1 MSEKR
6 IVPAID
12 VLRSGTRRAHRGMDD
27 NELRMVWTMRRMLSA
42 VGPNEGIELLMQ
54 RLGKTKNNAEF
65 LVSLSKSVE
74 ASERA

>member
-1 MSEKR
+1 
-6 IVPAID
+6 
-12 VLRSGTRRAHRGMDD
+12 
-27 NELRMVWTMRRMLSA
+27 MRRMLSA

-74 ASERA
+74 ASERS

>member
-1 MSEKR
+1 
-6 IVPAID
+6 
-12 VLRSGTRRAHRGMDD
+12 
-27 NELRMVWTMRRMLSA
+27 
-42 VGPNEGIELLMQ
+42 MQ